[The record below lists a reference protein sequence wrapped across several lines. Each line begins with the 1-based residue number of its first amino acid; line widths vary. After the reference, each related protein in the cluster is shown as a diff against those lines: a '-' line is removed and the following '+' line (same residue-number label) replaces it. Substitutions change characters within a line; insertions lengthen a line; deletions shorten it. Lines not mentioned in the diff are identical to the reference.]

1 MKFIKIY
8 LVIHI
13 LSILVLFLL
22 GGAFS
27 QYDLSQIHAKEYQE
41 IFNQRIRK
49 VTLIENY
56 QSKQCPHAS
65 DRIVFLTD
73 SKILALVE
81 TKKADINTKANIT
94 IQEINDED
102 DYTQEKAQQ
111 SADILND
118 YLKNIN
124 LEGPV
129 CVETLTK
136 FPHHQSEK
144 KNNIEY
150 FKLILTEEKSVAV
163 NKGEMIKN
171 ILLDFIFAP
180 VLLLGWLFLILI
192 GFHIP

>member
-8 LVIHI
+8 LIIHTI
-13 LSILVLFLL
+13 SALLLFSL

-49 VTLIENY
+49 VTLLENY
-56 QSKQCPHAS
+56 QSKQCPHVS

-73 SKILALVE
+73 SKIIALVE

-124 LEGPV
+124 LEGLV

-136 FPHHQSEK
+136 FPNHHLEK

-163 NKGEMIKN
+163 NKDEMIKN
-171 ILLDFIFAP
+171 ILIDVIFAP
-180 VLLLGWLFLILI
+180 VLLMGSLFLMLI

>member
-1 MKFIKIY
+1 M
-8 LVIHI
+8 
-13 LSILVLFLL
+13 
-22 GGAFS
+22 
-27 QYDLSQIHAKEYQE
+27 
-41 IFNQRIRK
+41 
-49 VTLIENY
+49 
-56 QSKQCPHAS
+56 
-65 DRIVFLTD
+65 
-73 SKILALVE
+73 
-81 TKKADINTKANIT
+81 
-94 IQEINDED
+94 
-102 DYTQEKAQQ
+102 
-111 SADILND
+111 ND

-171 ILLDFIFAP
+171 ILIDFIFAP
-180 VLLLGWLFLILI
+180 VLLLGWLFLMLI